1 MRIFKGLASRRS
13 GAGKAGPETAGGGRE
28 PVENRDHSDKLGR
41 SADRQD
47 RGTPAEGQDLVKD
60 TNVRS
65 MWDLAGEQADSGQP
79 SEPGPRAVP
88 ELDLPQRR
96 SGRVKTRLLG
106 IDHPNGTLESLGSNR
121 APGAELLLYPVGWLV
136 IVEGPGCGHA
146 FPLRPG
152 VSQIGRGDDQA
163 IQLDFGDLAISREG
177 HAMIAYDE
185 ESRKFYIGFGGKANL
200 VRLNG
205 RPVLS
210 TESLKHGDVIRIG
223 ETALMLAALCG
234 PDFAWESVH
243 DG

>member
-1 MRIFKGLASRRS
+1 MRIFKGLSSHRPDVGNADSSAARDRQ
-13 GAGKAGPETAGGGRE
+13 E
-28 PVENRDHSDKLGR
+28 PVENRKLSDKLGR

-47 RGTPAEGQDLVKD
+47 RGTPAEGQDLVRD

-65 MWDLAGEQADSGQP
+65 MWDLVSDQADQGQP
-79 SEPGPRAVP
+79 REPGPAAVP

-106 IDHPNGTLESLGSNR
+106 VDHSNGTLEALGSNQ
-121 APGAELLLYPVGWLV
+121 APGAGPVLYPVGWLV

-152 VSQIGRGDDQA
+152 VSQIGRGDDQP
-163 IQLDFGDLAISREG
+163 IQLDFGDLSISREG
-177 HAMIAYDE
+177 HALIAYDE

-205 RPVLS
+205 KPVLS
-210 TESLKHGDVIRIG
+210 TESLNHGDVIRIG

-234 PDFAWESVH
+234 PDFAWESAE
-243 DG
+243 G